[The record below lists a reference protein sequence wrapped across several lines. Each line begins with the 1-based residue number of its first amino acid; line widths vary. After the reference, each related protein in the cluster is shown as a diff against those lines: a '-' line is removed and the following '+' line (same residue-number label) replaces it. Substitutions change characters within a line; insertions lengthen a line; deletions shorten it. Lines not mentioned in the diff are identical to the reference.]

1 MSPKHIQTIQK
12 SLFAL
17 AILVFMARTVGVFDA
32 SIINITSNW
41 LIGRPLLVPALG
53 ESSLISGFEDSW
65 LSLIDGLAWCAAVL
79 LVSAAVLFSLP
90 PATEATDKD

>member
-1 MSPKHIQTIQK
+1 MSPRDIQSIQI

-17 AILVFMARTVGVFDA
+17 AILVFLARTIGVFDA

-53 ESSLISGFEDSW
+53 SSSLLSGFEDSW

-79 LVSAAVLFSLP
+79 LMSAAVLFSLP
-90 PATEATDKD
+90 PATEAPDKD